1 MLLKGATLVGLDP
14 PHVEPAD
21 LRIEGERIA
30 ERGRDLRGGEEAV
43 DLSGCLVLP
52 GLVNAHT
59 HLYSAL
65 ARGMP
70 WPRPAPRN
78 FIEILEKVWWRL
90 DRALDED
97 AVYHSAMVGADG
109 GGAVRHHAA
118 HRPPLVAVVHR
129 GIAGH
134 DPARG
139 GGGGAALGAVLRGH
153 GPQRDGRAATPAW
166 PRTGA
171 SVRAAPSPLTR
182 GMVGAH
188 ASFTLSDDSLAKL
201 ADAGGGDG
209 LEPARAR
216 GGGSRRRRGLRARAT
231 ASSLV
236 ERFDRHRLLISRTL
250 FAHCVHL
257 TPDEVQVAHTKG
269 AWIAH
274 NPRSNM
280 NNAVGYAPTAALRR
294 AALGT
299 DGIDGDMLAEARAAY
314 LKMREAGRADAMDAT
329 LELVAGG
336 HRLGAALFGLP
347 FGKLDAGAPADL
359 VVLDYRPPDPPHHRR
374 TWAATCCSGSTAATC
389 DRCMVAGRWVV
400 RDRALVQVDGRAVA
414 AQARTAAA
422 ASVGADG
429 EALGLQ
435 LVLGRVGPPG

>member
-14 PHVEPAD
+14 PHVELAD

-30 ERGRDLRGGEEAV
+30 ERGRDLRGGGEAA

-70 WPRPAPRN
+70 WPSPAPRN

-97 AVYHSAMVGADG
+97 AVYHSAMVGAMEAALSGTTLLID
-109 GGAVRHHAA
+109 HHSS
-118 HRPPLVAVVHR
+118 PSF
-129 GIAGH
+129 IAGSL
-134 DPARG
+134 DTIRR
-139 GGGGAALGAVLRGH
+139 AVEAVGLRSVLCYEVTDRNGTA
-153 GPQRDGRAATPAW
+153 GRDAGLAENRRLLSAP
-166 PRTGA
+166 
-171 SVRAAPSPLTR
+171 PSPLTR
-182 GMVGAH
+182 GLVGAH
-188 ASFTLSDDSLAKL
+188 ASFTLSDDSLGKL
-201 ADAGGGDG
+201 AELAAATGSSLHVHVAEDRADV
-209 LEPARAR
+209 EDCAARH
-216 GGGSRRRRGLRARAT
+216 GC
-231 ASSLV
+231 SLV
-236 ERFDRHRLLISRTL
+236 ERFDRHRLLAARTL

-257 TPDEVQVAHTKG
+257 TLDEVHVAHTKG
-269 AWIAH
+269 AWIVH

-314 LKMREAGRADAMDAT
+314 LKMRDGGRDDAIDAT

-347 FGKLDAGAPADL
+347 FGKLDAGGPADL
-359 VVLDYRPPDPPHHRR
+359 VVLDYRPPTPL
-374 TWAATCCSGSTAATC
+374 TTANVGGHLLFGI
-389 DRCMVAGRWVV
+389 DRSHVRSVLVAGRWVV
-400 RDRALVQVDGRAVA
+400 RDRNLVQVDGRAVA
-414 AQARTAAA
+414 AQARSAAA
-422 ASVGADG
+422 A
-429 EALGLQ
+429 LWRRL
-435 LVLGRVGPPG
+435 